1 MSDETPPPSEP
12 PTGPPRRTLADVL
25 GDIPGDLMAQRLRER
40 AAHLCGD
47 HTPVNW
53 MSVLYSF
60 LAAANDWGPEI
71 LGGLDDYQ
79 LLLLTEQAIEQRALV
94 AQVRSNDYA
103 ILVQLARDHP
113 QPVTITDL
121 AITLGGRR
129 MTVTAAVHRLEAL
142 RLVTR
147 PDGPRN
153 GLVLTPAGRR
163 VLRPCDRPT
172 SPHPEC

>member
-1 MSDETPPPSEP
+1 MSVPPDDSPPAAEPS
-12 PTGPPRRTLADVL
+12 TGPPVRPLADILANV
-25 GDIPGDLMAQRLRER
+25 PGDLIAQGLREL
-40 AAHLCGD
+40 ATHLCGGR
-47 HTPVNW
+47 TPANE

-71 LGGLDDYQ
+71 LGGLDEYQ
-79 LLLLTEQAIEQRALV
+79 MLLLARQTIEQM

-121 AITLGGRR
+121 AFTLGGRR
-129 MTVTAAVHRLEAL
+129 MTVHAAVQRLEAL

-153 GLVLTPAGRR
+153 GLALTPAGRR

-172 SPHPEC
+172 SPGPER